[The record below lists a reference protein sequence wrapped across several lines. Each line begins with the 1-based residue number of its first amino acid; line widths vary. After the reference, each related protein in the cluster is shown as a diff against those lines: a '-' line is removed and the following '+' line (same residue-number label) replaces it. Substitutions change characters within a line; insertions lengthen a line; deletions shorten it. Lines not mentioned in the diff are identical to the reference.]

1 VITIAPLITQYQ
13 YRLMFLRPLAIV
25 IAERC
30 CNYITSPL
38 QRKCTGNY
46 ITSPLQRKCTG
57 RLEGCKPASFARGR
71 VKGLLPLY
79 GGALLDL
86 PCSLTL

>member
-1 VITIAPLITQYQ
+1 VITIAPLIAQ

-25 IAERC
+25 IVKR
-30 CNYITSPL
+30 Y
-38 QRKCTGNY
+38 GNY